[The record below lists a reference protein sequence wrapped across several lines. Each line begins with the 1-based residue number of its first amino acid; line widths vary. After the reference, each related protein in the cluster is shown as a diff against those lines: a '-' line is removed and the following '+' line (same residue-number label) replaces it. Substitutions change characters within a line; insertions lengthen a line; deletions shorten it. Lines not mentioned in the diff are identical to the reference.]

1 MNKREKDEMLNLVV
15 ALDNLF
21 LLVEN
26 MENILT
32 KNASIEYKN
41 LEHIK
46 QYKEKLIENMNVIEE
61 TKDILLGINH
71 LKISSER
78 FNIPFI

>member
-32 KNASIEYKN
+32 KNASIGYKN

-46 QYKEKLIENMNVIEE
+46 YYKEKLIENLNVIEE
-61 TKDILLGINH
+61 TKDILLGVNH

-78 FNIPFI
+78 FKIPFI